1 MAIAHKVPSS
11 SEMTVESPAIWTEV
25 RIEGQSPRVFDSLSY
40 QRQDHSG
47 GGRLNTA
54 EFPKLTA
61 TVTSSGVSK
70 KITAAAAIVH
80 ISICAMRSE

>member
-61 TVTSSGVSK
+61 TVIHHVLIPIQFFLFK
-70 KITAAAAIVH
+70 KTF
-80 ISICAMRSE
+80 S